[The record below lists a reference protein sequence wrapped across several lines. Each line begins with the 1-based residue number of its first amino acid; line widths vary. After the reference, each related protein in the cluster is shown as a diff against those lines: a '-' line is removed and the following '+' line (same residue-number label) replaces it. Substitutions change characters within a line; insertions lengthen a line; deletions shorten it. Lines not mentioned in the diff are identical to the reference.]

1 MLAAKLLGASGGFVA
16 PPGQQAYTI
25 AGTYSWTCPAGVTS
39 ISVVMVAKGASGIDH
54 GGGAGTAGDGAAL
67 GYKNNIAV
75 SPGTSYTVVVP
86 SASAGTASI
95 VISGTTYSVTGR
107 ATRLNMDGGGNGGV
121 GGYAASTDSY
131 YRGGGG
137 AGGYSGNGG
146 NGAPSTVANPNSI
159 GAGGGAGGGANGCS
173 GGGVGLLGQGS
184 SATGGT
190 NGAGGNG
197 GSGGAAGGSSGGN
210 GGNYGG
216 GGSHNST
223 SGGNGAV
230 RIIWPG
236 TTRQFP
242 STNTG
247 DL

>member
-1 MLAAKLLGASGGFVA
+1 MLAAKLLSASGGFVA
-16 PPGQQAYTI
+16 PPGQQAYTT

-39 ISVVMVAKGASGIDH
+39 ISVVMVAKGASGINH

-107 ATRLNMDGGGNGGV
+107 ATRVNMDGGGDGGF
-121 GGYAASTDSY
+121 GGYAAPEDPY

-146 NGAPSTVANPNSI
+146 NGAPPTSGPNSS
-159 GAGGGAGGGANGCS
+159 GSGGGAGGGANGCS

-197 GSGGAAGGSSGGN
+197 GSGGASGGSGGGN